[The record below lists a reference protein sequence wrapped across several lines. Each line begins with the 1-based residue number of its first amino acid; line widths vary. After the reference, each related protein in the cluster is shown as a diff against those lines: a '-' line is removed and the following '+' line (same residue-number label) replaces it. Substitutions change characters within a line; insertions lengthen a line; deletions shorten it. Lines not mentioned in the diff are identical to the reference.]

1 MGENSKFIS
10 SFLCMNISCFRSQKY
25 LAILIN
31 LISPASLKKKN
42 AWGKERKKGTGREEG
57 RKKGSKQARERER
70 LRRKDL
76 KR

>member
-31 LISPASLKKKN
+31 LISPASLKKKMH
-42 AWGKERKKGTGREEG
+42 EEKKGKKEQGG
-57 RKKGSKQARERER
+57 RKEEKKEASKRERER
-70 LRRKDL
+70 D
-76 KR
+76 